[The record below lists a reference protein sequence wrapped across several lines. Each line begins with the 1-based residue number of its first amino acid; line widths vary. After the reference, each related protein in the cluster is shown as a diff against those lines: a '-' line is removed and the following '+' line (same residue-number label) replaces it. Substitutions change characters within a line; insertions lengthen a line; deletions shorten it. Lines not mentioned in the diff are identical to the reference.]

1 MLVVM
6 KQGASHAQVE
16 AVMSKIR
23 SLGYEAVRIP
33 GNRVAIG
40 LLGSD
45 RPPDADPLVGMGGVL
60 RIVRISQP
68 FRLASREWSPENTVV
83 ELETGATIGGPDV
96 AVIAGPCAV
105 VSEEQI
111 VETARAVRDAG
122 AVLLRAGAFKP
133 RTSPYSFQGLGER
146 GLDLLSLARR
156 ETGLPI
162 VTEAPSPETVP
173 LVAEHAD
180 VIQVGARNMQ
190 NYGLLEAV
198 GKVRKPVLLKRGLM
212 STIEELLLAAEYI
225 LLEGESRVILCERGL
240 RNFDSHSR
248 NLLDLT
254 AIPSLKELTHLP
266 VIADPSHGTGHRSKV
281 APMARAA
288 VAAGADGVMLE
299 VHPDPAAAASDGG
312 QAITPSQLAEL
323 VPQLRDIAA
332 AIGRGI
338 VREIPVGSEA
348 GHVA

>member
-6 KQGASHAQVE
+6 KQGASPAQIE

-23 SLGYEAVRIP
+23 SMGYEAVRIP
-33 GNRVAIG
+33 GGRTAIG

-45 RPPDADPLVGMGGVL
+45 RPPDADPLIGMAGVL
-60 RIVRISQP
+60 RIVRVSQP
-68 FRLASREWSPENTVV
+68 FRLASREWSPDDTIV
-83 ELETGATIGGPDV
+83 ELETGARVGGRDV

-105 VSEEQI
+105 ESEEQI

-122 AVLLRAGAFKP
+122 AVMLRAGAFKP

-146 GLDLLSLARR
+146 GLELLAVARR
-156 ETGLPI
+156 ESGLPV
-162 VTEAPSPETVP
+162 VTEVPAPETVR

-180 VIQVGARNMQ
+180 VLQVGARNMQ
-190 NYGLLEAV
+190 NAALLRAV
-198 GKVRKPVLLKRGLM
+198 GRAGRPVLLKRGPAATLQ
-212 STIEELLLAAEYI
+212 ELLLAAEYI

-240 RNFDSHSR
+240 RSFDTHAR

-312 QAITPSQLAEL
+312 QALTPAQLVDL
-323 VPQLRDIAA
+323 VPQLRAIAA
-332 AIGRGI
+332 AIGRGLA
-338 VREIPVGSEA
+338 REAPLGSGA